1 MRRKLARSIAAALIA
16 SGIAVIMSAASAQAS
31 AREFSV
37 SDWISSF
44 SSPGNLYGPW
54 SIQTARY
61 QFHAG
66 KDIPSITLF
75 IRNDRDRP
83 VASGSHALYLDDYH
97 NWSPRFFSYAQVS
110 VASGDIQPNRMVYAE
125 GDWKFGE
132 RGTTVM
138 ALGGATMANPDTT
151 STRYLSVGP
160 TLYRGM
166 MVYTLRFL
174 PSDTNGVHASAT
186 QFTAE
191 FNGLGSNQF
200 IANFLDGSQ
209 PSVLVGF
216 PPASSRF
223 QRLTEF
229 DLTWKHWVT
238 KRFGFTLGTTIGS
251 HLDRATGAPIYAQR
265 AIEFGLFFGR
275 SIGLPRS

>member
-1 MRRKLARSIAAALIA
+1 MFSNALRWIGGGVFAFLVAAVLLVGHARAAARELSIA
-16 SGIAVIMSAASAQAS
+16 
-31 AREFSV
+31 
-37 SDWISSF
+37 DWISTF

-54 SIQTARY
+54 TIQTARY
-61 QFHAG
+61 QFQHG

-83 VASGSHALYLDDYH
+83 VASGSHAVYLDDYH
-97 NWSPRFFSYAQVS
+97 NWNQHFFTYAQVS
-110 VASGDIQPNRMVYAE
+110 AASGNIQPNRMAYAE
-125 GDWKFGE
+125 GDWKLGA

-138 ALGGATMANPDTT
+138 AVGGADMSNPDTT

-160 TLYRGM
+160 TLYTGP

-174 PSDTNGVHASAT
+174 PSDTNGVRASAT

-191 FNGLGSNQF
+191 YNALGTNQ
-200 IANFLDGSQ
+200 ITANFLDGSQ

-216 PPASSRF
+216 PPSASTF
-223 QRLTEF
+223 QRLFEV

-238 KRFGFTLGTTIGS
+238 KRFGFTLGATVGS
-251 HLDRATGAPIYAQR
+251 HRDRTSGASIYAQR

-275 SIGLPRS
+275 SIGLPR

>member
-1 MRRKLARSIAAALIA
+1 MRSSCVRSTAAGMLAFVLVTWLLGGVARAAA
-16 SGIAVIMSAASAQAS
+16 
-31 AREFSV
+31 RELSI

-54 SIQTARY
+54 TIQTVRY
-61 QFHAG
+61 QFQHG

-83 VASGSHALYLDDYH
+83 TASGSHALYIDDYH
-97 NWSPRFFSYAQVS
+97 NWNPRFFTYAQLS
-110 VASGDIQPNRMVYAE
+110 AASGTIQPNRMAYAE
-125 GDWKFGE
+125 GDWKLGA

-138 ALGGATMANPDTT
+138 ALGGATMSNPDTT

-160 TLYRGM
+160 TLYTGS

-174 PSDTNGVHASAT
+174 PSDTNGVRASAT
-186 QFTAE
+186 QFSAE
-191 FNGLGSNQF
+191 YNALGSNQ
-200 IANFLDGSQ
+200 ITATFLDGSQ

-216 PPASSRF
+216 PPSSSTF
-223 QRLTEF
+223 QRLFEF

-238 KRFGFTLGTTIGS
+238 KRFGFTIGGTMSS
-251 HLDRATGAPIYAQR
+251 HRDRTTGASIYAQR

-275 SIGLPRS
+275 SVGLPR